1 MKVQDIH
8 LQTVTEVLQ
17 SIKASDMT
25 PMLQRIFNSEGGSDV
40 LDTLMKYLYKG
51 MSGNTPSM
59 RHLTSRGSSLSPQ
72 STGFSQHGPRPGAS
86 DSSGAA
92 MSVFL
97 SWHEKIVEVAGLG
110 CIGRVMSDRRKV

>member
-1 MKVQDIH
+1 M
-8 LQTVTEVLQ
+8 TEVLQ

-51 MSGNTPSM
+51 MASSPSGNTSSS
-59 RHLTSRGSSLSPQ
+59 RHPTGRGSSLTPQ
-72 STGFSQHGPRPGAS
+72 STGFSQHAPRPGGS

-97 SWHEKIVEVAGLG
+97 SWHEKVVEVAGLG